1 MDVVMD
7 TSATIN
13 DTSYLTMSDDVQKK
27 VITDL
32 NTEVNHT
39 KQFKTRYEK
48 IVNQLANTSEEDQLK
63 MS

>member
-1 MDVVMD
+1 MD